1 MLPGC
6 SCGSNAWGS
15 FPYFIGMRIASG
27 SSDQV
32 SGPKEGDSD
41 GRPST
46 ALRAGLPVVSAQLQ
60 NVCPLP
66 INFMGSSAAKE
77 EKEKVNKT
85 RGLSEAVVD
94 DGSSLACSSGGIVGS
109 STQSMGGDLASR
121 KAEGALGLTGS
132 SESDA
137 SLS

>member
-1 MLPGC
+1 M
-6 SCGSNAWGS
+6 
-15 FPYFIGMRIASG
+15 
-27 SSDQV
+27 
-32 SGPKEGDSD
+32 
-41 GRPST
+41 
-46 ALRAGLPVVSAQLQ
+46 
-60 NVCPLP
+60 P
-66 INFMGSSAAKE
+66 INFMGSSAAKEE

-94 DGSSLACSSGGIVGS
+94 DGSSLACSSGGIIGS

-121 KAEGALGLTGS
+121 KAEGALGLVGS

>member
-1 MLPGC
+1 
-6 SCGSNAWGS
+6 
-15 FPYFIGMRIASG
+15 
-27 SSDQV
+27 
-32 SGPKEGDSD
+32 
-41 GRPST
+41 
-46 ALRAGLPVVSAQLQ
+46 
-60 NVCPLP
+60 LP

-77 EKEKVNKT
+77 AKEKVNKT

-94 DGSSLACSSGGIVGS
+94 DGSSLACSSGGFIGS

-121 KAEGALGLTGS
+121 KAEGILGLTGS

>member
-1 MLPGC
+1 
-6 SCGSNAWGS
+6 
-15 FPYFIGMRIASG
+15 
-27 SSDQV
+27 
-32 SGPKEGDSD
+32 
-41 GRPST
+41 
-46 ALRAGLPVVSAQLQ
+46 
-60 NVCPLP
+60 LP

-94 DGSSLACSSGGIVGS
+94 DGSSLACSSGGIIGS

-121 KAEGALGLTGS
+121 KAEGILGLVGS
-132 SESDA
+132 SESDT